1 MATGYGYG
9 KVILFGEHFVVHGK
23 PSIAS
28 GISRKT
34 VAELRPAPELGFNI
48 VDKRPGREMGF
59 HIIDKRP
66 AAEGYIKKY
75 EEAQRKSVDLMNKAV
90 WHVDFDRNPVEV
102 ILGGD
107 LYCASGVGASAASCV
122 AMARAVNEHFG
133 LDLSAEQ
140 INLCGLEGDKAYAGT
155 PSGIDNT
162 CSTYGGLIYFRK
174 NMQGGANTIERI
186 QLGKPLDIIMV
197 STGITTRTE
206 EAVAGVRERLKQNP
220 EEYGRIFGEA
230 EQIVAKAKDALAN
243 GDAEAVGKLMDENHR
258 LLQRIGVSHEKLDY
272 LVDLCRKNHALG
284 AKMTGGGMGGYMV
297 AVFTCPNCQEK
308 AAKACEA
315 EGYMVI
321 RARIG

>member
-34 VAELRPAPELGFNI
+34 MAELRPAPELGVNI

-59 HIIDKRP
+59 YIIDKRP

-75 EEAQRKSVDLMNKAV
+75 EEAQRKSVELMNKAV

-133 LDLSAEQ
+133 LGLSAEQ

-220 EEYGRIFGEA
+220 EEYGRIFDGA

-243 GDAEAVGKLMDENHR
+243 GDAEEVGKLMDENHR

-272 LVDLCRKNHALG
+272 LVGLCRKNHALG

-297 AVFTCPNCQEK
+297 AVFSCPNCQEK